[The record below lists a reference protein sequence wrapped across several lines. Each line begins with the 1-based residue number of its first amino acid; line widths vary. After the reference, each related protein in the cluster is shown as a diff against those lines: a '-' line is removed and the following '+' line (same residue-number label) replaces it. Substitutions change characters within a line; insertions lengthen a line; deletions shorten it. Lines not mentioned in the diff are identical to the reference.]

1 MILGIDPSLRNTGVV
16 LYEVVGTRRYV
27 RDHATLTTS
36 GGTEQSCSDILSECA
51 PWLAAAN
58 AVAIEAQAKTQA
70 VMTRLGRTNAK
81 ATYVREI
88 ARMLW
93 TVAIMNDKRVVWV
106 EPNQLRG
113 ALGLRANASKG
124 AIRVATRAQLI
135 WSPGKVTEHE
145 ADAAGVAVAGE
156 RMLRQQA
163 ARRSA

>member
-16 LYEVVGTRRYV
+16 LYEVAGTRRYV

-36 GGTEQSCSDILSECA
+36 GATEQSCSDILSEFGAWLECA
-51 PWLAAAN
+51 DS
-58 AVAIEAQAKTQA
+58 VAIEAQAKTQA
-70 VMTRLGRTNAK
+70 VMTRLGKTSAS

-113 ALGLRANASKG
+113 ALGLRANASKE
-124 AIRVATRAQLI
+124 AIRAAAKAQLI

-156 RMLRQQA
+156 RMLRQAA